1 MCNSS
6 FKLVVLF
13 VLLVVSIL
21 GVNNLCLVW
30 AFVFSISNVYL
41 CSSMLF
47 DFWVFVICAQ
57 FCFVHPSMLVDS
69 LANYLCCGFLCCLST
84 GDMN

>member
-1 MCNSS
+1 MMCNSS
-6 FKLVVLF
+6 FQL
-13 VLLVVSIL
+13 VLLVVSFL
-21 GVNNLCLVW
+21 GVGNLLVW
-30 AFVFSISNVYL
+30 EFVFSSSNVYL

-57 FCFVHPSMLVDS
+57 ICFVHPSMLVDS
-69 LANYLCCGFLCCLST
+69 LANYLCCGFLCYLST